1 MKRLL
6 AAILVLTFVFSA
18 SVAFAAPKKSAGKDL
33 KSPGVEL
40 QGPSLP
46 DAFW

>member
-6 AAILVLTFVFSA
+6 AAILVLAFAFSA
-18 SVAFAAPKKSAGKDL
+18 SVAFAAPKKPTGKDL
-33 KSPGVEL
+33 KSLGVEI

>member
-6 AAILVLTFVFSA
+6 AAVLVIAFVFSA
-18 SVAFAAPKKSAGKDL
+18 SVAFAAPKKAGKDF
-33 KSPGVEL
+33 KAPKTEL
-40 QGPSLP
+40 YGPSLP